1 MLVPILT
8 TSLIHVLVEPGSEWP
23 NNNTA
28 TGVGC
33 SALERFPESFK
44 NRNIPICEVIDN
56 FFDEVLHKSLL
67 TRGAL
72 GLNSCFGSFW
82 IALGIQNFKTFF

>member
-1 MLVPILT
+1 MLVA
-8 TSLIHVLVEPGSEWP
+8 PGSEWP

-28 TGVGC
+28 ARVPC
-33 SALERFPESFK
+33 SALQRFPESIK
-44 NRNIPICEVIDN
+44 DRNICEVIDN

-82 IALGIQNFKTFF
+82 IALGIQKFKTLLF